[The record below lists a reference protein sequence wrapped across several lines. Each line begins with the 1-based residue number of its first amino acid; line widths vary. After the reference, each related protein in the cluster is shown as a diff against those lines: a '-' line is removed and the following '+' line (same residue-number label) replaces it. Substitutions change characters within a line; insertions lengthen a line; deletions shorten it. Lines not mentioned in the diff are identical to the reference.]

1 MPTESAPSADRA
13 RVEPPGFGYDDA
25 VLERFPTIRAGVIH
39 ATSLDNTA
47 SASEL
52 PDRYRIEQQAVS
64 QRLSEVPIAMHPS
77 ITAWRRVFTAFGAKP
92 TQHRNA
98 AEALL
103 RRLDK
108 RGDIPSISTLVD
120 IGNLVSIRY
129 SMPVAVVDA
138 AQVADPITV
147 RFADGTEPFADLGS
161 SESVHP
167 EPGEVVFVDGDG
179 VVCARRWCWRQSA
192 QSATGPDT
200 TGALY
205 VVEGHHDTAEDDIR
219 EALDLLLSLLA
230 AHQPGATTTAYA
242 LSPAT
247 PSVEDAV
254 SSASRH
260 SVSGFSS

>member
-1 MPTESAPSADRA
+1 MPTESAPSADRP
-13 RVEPPGFGYDDA
+13 RVDLPGFGYDPA

-39 ATSLDNTA
+39 ATGLVNTP

-52 PDRYRIEQQAVS
+52 QDRYRVEQQAVS
-64 QRLSEVPIAMHPS
+64 ERLSDVPIAKHPS
-77 ITAWRRVFTAFGAKP
+77 IAAWRRVFTAFGAKP

-103 RRLDK
+103 RRLHK
-108 RGDIPSISTLVD
+108 RGDIPSISTQVD

-138 AQVADPITV
+138 TQVADPITV

-200 TGALY
+200 AAALY

-219 EALDLLLSLLA
+219 EALDLLVSLLA
-230 AHQPGATTTAYA
+230 AHQPGVKATAYT

-260 SVSGFSS
+260 SASGSSS

>member
-1 MPTESAPSADRA
+1 MSTESAPSTDRA
-13 RVEPPGFGYDDA
+13 RFDPPGFGYDAA
-25 VLERFPTIRAGVIH
+25 VRTRFPTIRAGVVR
-39 ATSLDNTA
+39 ATGLLNTP
-47 SASEL
+47 SAPEL
-52 PDRYRIEQQAVS
+52 QDRYRAEQQDVAE
-64 QRLSEVPIAMHPS
+64 RLSDVPIAALPS

-103 RRLDK
+103 RRLQK

-120 IGNLVSIRY
+120 IGNLVSIRHA
-129 SMPVAVVDA
+129 MPVAVIDA

-192 QSATGPDT
+192 QSATGPET
-200 TGALY
+200 VGALY
-205 VVEGHHDTAEDDIR
+205 VVEGHHDTADADVR
-219 EALDLLLSLLA
+219 QAVDLLLSLLA
-230 AHQPGATTTAYA
+230 AHQPGSETTAYA
-242 LSPAT
+242 LSPAS
-247 PSVEDAV
+247 PSVEDD
-254 SSASRH
+254 S
-260 SVSGFSS
+260 